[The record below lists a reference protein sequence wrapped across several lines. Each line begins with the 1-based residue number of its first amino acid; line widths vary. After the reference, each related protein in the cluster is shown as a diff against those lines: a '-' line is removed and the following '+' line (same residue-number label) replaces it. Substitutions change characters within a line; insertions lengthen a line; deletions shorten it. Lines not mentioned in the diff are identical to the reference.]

1 MKKSQNYNEKR
12 NIGLDILRILSMFM
26 ILILHLLGKSGM
38 LLKENNNQAY
48 YLIYNLME
56 ALSIVAVNCY
66 VLISGYF
73 LIKSEFKWKK
83 VCTLWKET
91 LFYSIF
97 VFIATTIATKEFS
110 LVLLIKS
117 CFPILT
123 REYWFINTYLL
134 MYILSPFINKLIYA
148 LKKDEL
154 KKLIIILI
162 IAFSIW
168 SILPRQYIFDAT
180 AGYGIMWFV
189 CLYIISAYVRLYL
202 EEMQLKVSTYALI
215 YIFTALC
222 ITILMVILDKVA
234 LATGKDT
241 LKGKFLEYNNFLVL
255 IESLSLF
262 MAFRNLKIEKK
273 SFIKTIEF
281 VSPLTL
287 AVYLIHEQYGLSN
300 ILYYNILNMTKCYNN
315 NYSIFIII
323 GYAILI
329 FTICIFIEYIRKTV
343 FNFVKRKELNEK
355 K

>member
-1 MKKSQNYNEKR
+1 MEKSQKYNKER

-38 LLKENNNQAY
+38 LVKENNNQAY

-97 VFIATTIATKEFS
+97 VFIATTIVTKEFS

-168 SILPRQYIFDAT
+168 SILPKHYVFDST
-180 AGYGIMWFV
+180 GGYGIVWFV
-189 CLYIISAYVRLYL
+189 CLYIISAYIRLYL
-202 EEMQLKVSTYALI
+202 ENMELKASICELAYLATAVLI
-215 YIFTALC
+215 TVI
-222 ITILMVILDKVA
+222 MVILDNI
-234 LATGKDT
+234 GKGT
-241 LKGKFLEYNNFLVL
+241 LKEKFLEYNNFLVL

-262 MAFRNLKIEKK
+262 MVFRNLKVERK
-273 SFIKTIEF
+273 SFIKIIEF

-300 ILYYNILNMTKCYNN
+300 ILYYNILNMKKCYNN

>member
-1 MKKSQNYNEKR
+1 MEKSQNYNEKR

-97 VFIATTIATKEFS
+97 VFIATTIVTKEFS

-148 LKKDEL
+148 LKKEEL

-162 IAFSIW
+162 TAFSVW
-168 SILPRQYIFDAT
+168 SILPKHYVFDST
-180 AGYGIMWFV
+180 GGYGIVWFV
-189 CLYIISAYVRLYL
+189 CLYIISAYIRLYL
-202 EEMQLKVSTYALI
+202 ENMELKVSTCELAYLVTAVLI
-215 YIFTALC
+215 TVI
-222 ITILMVILDKVA
+222 MVILDNI
-234 LATGKDT
+234 GKGT

-262 MAFRNLKIEKK
+262 MVFRNLKVERK
-273 SFIKTIEF
+273 SFTKIIEF